1 MSSRWVLPACAVAV
15 PVALTA
21 VAVALAVNTGVHD
34 STWTLLPSTFAIA
47 AVGALLVGLRPR
59 HIVGWLLLATGL
71 PFLVGQIAEQIA
83 FIGLVSA
90 PGTVAGAETALW
102 ISNWIYP
109 PALLPLFV
117 LVPLTFPDG
126 HVPSHRWQPLVG
138 FSVLTAAALTF
149 LGAFGVASLTL
160 GERQWPNPHQLGA
173 LAGLPP
179 LVMELP
185 GLATLALAVAAA
197 TSLVIRWRAAEPVDR
212 RQIMWVVLAF
222 MVMVVGFAADAALAF
237 LAPSIY
243 PAVFPVLQLLP
254 AAVPI
259 AIAVA
264 ILRHQLFDIDIVIS
278 RAVVYTLLSAV
289 LVVAYVAVAALVGA
303 ALPDSSDALA
313 PLVATA
319 LVAVAFAPL
328 RERLQRVVGRR
339 LYGDRTQPY
348 AALTRL
354 GRQLQAASPPD
365 RVLVTL
371 VTSAMQALRS
381 PYAALERER
390 DGIFESVIEQG
401 LRPRDGAV
409 LVSVD
414 LTHGGEDMG
423 RLVIGQRGRESYS
436 AADLTLLQDLARPI
450 GAAVHAVQ
458 LSVDLRMSR
467 ERMVLSIEEER
478 RRVGRDLHDS
488 LGPQL
493 AAISMQVEAAHDLVL
508 QNPERVHAM
517 LSDLLDQTEQAVRET
532 RQIAH
537 QHRPPTLDA
546 LGLVP
551 ALQTHIAHLAVP
563 VTVQVRQELPS
574 LPAAVEV
581 AAYRIALEAL
591 QNVSAHSGAR
601 SCVLSLVHDGH
612 SLTLEVTDDG
622 CGIRAEHAVGLGL
635 QSMAERAGELGGT
648 LTVRRDSRSR
658 GTTVRAVLPCS
669 PRDIGPPVE
678 GVARVPPPVPAGS
691 TGCPA

>member
-1 MSSRWVLPACAVAV
+1 MSSRWALPTCAVAV
-15 PVALTA
+15 PVALTS
-21 VAVALAVNTGVHD
+21 VTIALSVHTGVQD
-34 STWTLLPSTFAIA
+34 STLTLLPSTFAIA
-47 AVGALLVGLRPR
+47 VVGALLVGLQPR
-59 HIVGWLLLATGL
+59 HAVGWLLLATGL
-71 PFLVGQIAEQIA
+71 PFLVGQIAEQMA

-109 PALLPLFV
+109 PALVPLFV
-117 LVPLTFPDG
+117 LVPLNFPDG
-126 HVPSHRWQPLVG
+126 HVPSRRWQPLAG
-138 FSVLTAAALTF
+138 FSVLIAVALTF
-149 LGAFGVASLTL
+149 FGGFGATTLVL
-160 GERQWPNPHQLGA
+160 GERRWPNPHEVDA
-173 LAGLPP
+173 LAGVTPF
-179 LVMELP
+179 VMAFA

-197 TSLVIRWRAAEPVDR
+197 ASLLIRWRAADPTDR

-222 MVMVVGFAADAALAF
+222 MVMAVGFAVDAALAF

-243 PAVFPVLQLLP
+243 PSVFPVLQLLP

-264 ILRHQLFDIDIVIS
+264 ILRHQLFDIDVLIS
-278 RAVVYTLLSAV
+278 RAVVYTLLSAL
-289 LVVAYVAVAALVGA
+289 LVAAYVAAAAWVGA

-313 PLVATA
+313 RLVATA

-328 RERLQRVVGRR
+328 RDRLQRLVGRR

-354 GRQLQAASPPD
+354 ARQLQAASPPD

-381 PYAALERER
+381 PFAALEMER
-390 DGIFESVIEQG
+390 DGVFESVLEQG
-401 LRPRDGAV
+401 QRPPDGAG

-414 LTHGGEDMG
+414 LTHGGEQLG
-423 RLVIGQRGRESYS
+423 RLVIGQRGREAYS
-436 AADLTLLQDLARPI
+436 AADLSLLDDLARPI

-458 LSVDLRMSR
+458 LSVDLHRSR
-467 ERMVLSIEEER
+467 ERMVLSMEEER

-508 QNPERVHAM
+508 LDPKRARAM

-537 QHRPPTLDA
+537 THRPPTLDA

-563 VTVQVRQELPS
+563 VTVQVPQELPS

-591 QNVSAHSGAR
+591 QNVIAHAGAR
-601 SCVLSLVHDGH
+601 SCVLSVIHDGH
-612 SLTLEVTDDG
+612 RLTLEIADDG
-622 CGIRAEHAVGLGL
+622 CGIPADHAVGLGL

-648 LTVRRDSRSR
+648 LTVEGDWVGR

-669 PRDIGPPVE
+669 PRDIAPRVGGGP
-678 GVARVPPPVPAGS
+678 RVPSDAPEGRSGWPA
-691 TGCPA
+691 